1 MFIGIIIILL
11 LIGCLVIYGCSS
23 TSIKEGLSSAPNPI
37 AAPYV
42 KPGTNIVVFNGREYR
57 TIWDNKPDILP
68 LVSPTTYMAEAKT
81 AGITIFDNIY
91 NNGGKGW
98 RVKQNEYSGSAPAQL
113 LASSQTAADAQA
125 LQVKIGGGLGSS
137 KARIAAATAD
147 LNFIEADTSAEVA
160 AGGAGDYS
168 YIAEFAA
175 WDDPAARGD
184 QKDEGGK
191 TAAAKAATAWAA
203 RGAPTGAVP
212 DGWQVADDNP
222 DSVVVIKSFPWQSW
236 MVYTNSGMSYWSKWW
251 KAGTDDNR
259 GPSGEGIG
267 GLELYAPTLALAVAR
282 AADPNAVP
290 LSASAVQAAALS
302 TLTSG
307 VSIGSGGDEYESGF
321 TFLGFPDLWPLDDPS
336 ANSRRAFYS
345 TLGTDLVTAENATY
359 SSTGGFAG
367 AAGAL
372 LGGFARDDNAR
383 GFDPDA
389 SVYSIDSYNARLT
402 AAAAN
407 LDWYFDAVVPAT
419 ATYSWTGGSNPV
431 CPQTTVAGGEPD
443 YCSGAQPGD
452 LLLPL
457 PTIAATPGD
466 STRTDEGATVPG
478 SRRT

>member
-1 MFIGIIIILL
+1 
-11 LIGCLVIYGCSS
+11 
-23 TSIKEGLSSAPNPI
+23 
-37 AAPYV
+37 
-42 KPGTNIVVFNGREYR
+42 
-57 TIWDNKPDILP
+57 
-68 LVSPTTYMAEAKT
+68 MAEAKT

-98 RVKQNEYSGSAPAQL
+98 RAKQKEWSGGHGAPEAL

-147 LNFIEADTSAEVA
+147 LNFIETATSAMDAEA
-160 AGGAGDYS
+160 TGDWS
-168 YIAEFAA
+168 YLAEFAA
-175 WDDPAARGD
+175 WEDVPAD
-184 QKDEGGK
+184 GK

-203 RGAPTGAVP
+203 GGAPTGAVP

-251 KAGTDDNR
+251 KAGSVGGAAY
-259 GPSGEGIG
+259 GPSGEGTG

-307 VSIGSGGDEYESGF
+307 VSIGSDGDDVESGF
-321 TFLGFPDLWPLDDPS
+321 TFLGYPDLWPLGDPS

-345 TLGTDLVTAENATY
+345 TLGTNLVTAENATY
-359 SSTGGFAG
+359 SSTGGFVG

-372 LGGFARDDNAR
+372 LGGFAR
-383 GFDPDA
+383 
-389 SVYSIDSYNARLT
+389 
-402 AAAAN
+402 AAAAR
-407 LDWYFDAVVPAT
+407 
-419 ATYSWTGGSNPV
+419 
-431 CPQTTVAGGEPD
+431 
-443 YCSGAQPGD
+443 
-452 LLLPL
+452 
-457 PTIAATPGD
+457 AAAA
-466 STRTDEGATVPG
+466 REGAG
-478 SRRT
+478 